1 MSKITNP
8 VIEEIYEI
16 VTNDLKFSNENY
28 STLTNV
34 EIYNLLSKQVSPFSV
49 REHVLFLSKE
59 GYLQRVNNYWDQ
71 YGQFHNRVLF
81 KGPITPTK

>member
-8 VIEEIYEI
+8 VIEEIYEMI
-16 VTNDLKFSNENY
+16 VNDIRYSNEDY

-34 EIYNLLSKQVSPFSV
+34 EIYNLLSKEVSPFSV
-49 REHVLFLSKE
+49 RDHVLLLSKQ

-81 KGPITPTK
+81 KGTTTPKD